1 MGPLGEMFIGQPEL
15 GETLMRGLE
24 LKGDLPQLLDPK
36 VQPGVNLLDF
46 DQFEYWYLRR
56 KVSFAQTRSQAAVA
70 ANFGQLFFMPPTRRT
85 LCQVRRITFVNS
97 SAGALQYNF
106 GLSNLGILG
115 GAGPQFGFEQDD
127 RFGLAIS
134 GCQLLAGTNAAAQMT
149 TASMGIR
156 ALTVPASSS
165 VTVDCDY
172 MITTKSFSPTAL
184 FCLMAETTVVN
195 VPIQWSV
202 EWTERLPLDSE
213 L

>member
-1 MGPLGEMFIGQPEL
+1 MFIGQPEL

-24 LKGDLPQLLDPK
+24 LKGDLPQALDPR

-46 DQFEYWYLRR
+46 DQFEYWFLRR
-56 KVSFAQTRSQAAVA
+56 KIAFAQTRSQAALA
-70 ANFGQLFFMPPTRRT
+70 ANFGQLFFMPPGATAGKRSMS
-85 LCQVRRITFVNS
+85 QVRRLTFVNS

-165 VTVDCDY
+165 VTVDVDY
-172 MITTKSFSPTAL
+172 MLTGKNFSPTAL

-195 VPIQWSV
+195 VPIQWTV